1 MAELVN
7 VSVVAATPMLCVSV
21 ALEVAKFLSPEY
33 VTVTVCEPAASLM
46 LENVTFALDSVE
58 VFTVVPSMTSAA
70 LPDGVAVAGA
80 TRATVTE
87 NFSDVP
93 RAAGLL
99 DDVTVVVL

>member
-1 MAELVN
+1 
-7 VSVVAATPMLCVSV
+7 
-21 ALEVAKFLSPEY
+21 
-33 VTVTVCEPAASLM
+33 
-46 LENVTFALDSVE
+46 
-58 VFTVVPSMTSAA
+58 MTSAV
-70 LPDGVAVAGA
+70 LPVGVAVAGA